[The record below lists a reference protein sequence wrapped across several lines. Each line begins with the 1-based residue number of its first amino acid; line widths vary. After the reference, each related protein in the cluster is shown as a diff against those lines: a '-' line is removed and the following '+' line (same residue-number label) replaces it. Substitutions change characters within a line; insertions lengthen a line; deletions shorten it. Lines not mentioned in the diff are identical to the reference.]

1 MTLDRCA
8 ACAWTRG
15 RTRARPGVMALALLS
30 LPALLGGCAT
40 VRFLGDRDSAR
51 YAPPAAAPACESP
64 AALTAAFE
72 RDDGTL
78 TIVTRYTDGSPR
90 YHRWDPPPGD
100 PSWPGPQV
108 ETLVPLGQVS
118 TPELEGRHLAIDGPD
133 AEVRLAGDRLERHQ
147 PEGGYLALGRLPRE
161 QRRAGR
167 AVRLTGPPE
176 ASQVAGSVA
185 LLSLALAF
193 DAATLPL
200 QVVLYPLYVFVANP
214 EF

>member
-1 MTLDRCA
+1 MALDRCTA
-8 ACAWTRG
+8 RTWTRG
-15 RTRARPGVMALALLS
+15 RTRARPGIVALAFLS

-51 YAPPAAAPACESP
+51 YAPPAAAPACASR

-72 RDDGTL
+72 RDDGAL
-78 TIVTRYTDGSPR
+78 TIVTRYTDDSPR
-90 YHRWDPPPGD
+90 HHRWDPPPGD

-108 ETLVPLGQVS
+108 EALAPLGQAS
-118 TPELEGRHLAIDGPD
+118 TPELEGRRLAVDGPD

-147 PEGGYLALGRLPRE
+147 PEGGYLAIGRLPRE
-161 QRRAGR
+161 PRRAGR
-167 AVRLTGPPE
+167 AVRLTGPPA

-200 QVVLYPLYVFVANP
+200 QVVLYPLYVLVTNP
-214 EF
+214 EL